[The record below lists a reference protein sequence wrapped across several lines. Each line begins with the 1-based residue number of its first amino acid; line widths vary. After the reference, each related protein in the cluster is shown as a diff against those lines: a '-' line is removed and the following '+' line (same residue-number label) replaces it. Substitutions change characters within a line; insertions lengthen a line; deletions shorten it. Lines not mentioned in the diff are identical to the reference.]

1 LDIYFFNWK
10 NLVQI
15 ILSTPQNLTMANVS
29 AFIPALVLVLE
40 TGLVSAIL
48 ICRADE
54 SDEEYKQLSK
64 AILAISQPRQCAT
77 LLHNS
82 ANLVAPLGA
91 DGVHIS
97 SGNEEFIAATKLL
110 KPNFIVGAGNITSR
124 HQAMLAGEAGAD
136 YICFGSI
143 KGAGS
148 QEIELAHW
156 WTKLFQIPCAIFD
169 QQSNPLEI
177 NTPPSEY
184 LGLGQNLW
192 NLDKKPNETL
202 LMMKNRIGIH
212 ERQIN

>member
-1 LDIYFFNWK
+1 M
-10 NLVQI
+10 QI
-15 ILSTPQNLTMANVS
+15 ILSTPQNLTMANLP
-29 AFIPALVLVLE
+29 AFSPALILALE

-48 ICRADE
+48 VDCPDVEAK
-54 SDEEYKQLSK
+54 EYQQLST
-64 AILAISQPRQCAT
+64 AIIKISQPRHCAT

-82 ANLVAPLGA
+82 PHLVSSLGA

-97 SGNEEFIAATKLL
+97 SSHEDFIAATKLL

-148 QEIELAHW
+148 NEIDLAHW

-177 NTPPSEY
+177 NNPPAEY

-202 LMMKNRIGIH
+202 LMMKDRIGIH
-212 ERQIN
+212 ERQNN

>member
-1 LDIYFFNWK
+1 
-10 NLVQI
+10 
-15 ILSTPQNLTMANVS
+15 MANLP
-29 AFIPALVLVLE
+29 AFIPSLVLALE
-40 TGLVSAIL
+40 TGLVSAVL
-48 ICRADE
+48 VDRSDE
-54 SDEEYKQLSK
+54 SDKEYRQLSK
-64 AILAISQPRQCAT
+64 AIIKISQPRHCAT

-82 ANLVAPLGA
+82 ANMVASLGA

-97 SGNEEFIAATKLL
+97 SGHEDFIAATKLL

-148 QEIELAHW
+148 DEIDLVHW
-156 WTKLFQIPCAIFD
+156 WTKLFQVPCAIFD

-177 NTPPSEY
+177 KNPPAEY

-192 NLDKKPNETL
+192 DLDIAPNETL
-202 LMMKNRIGIH
+202 LTMKDRIGIH
-212 ERQIN
+212 ERQNN